1 MIISH
6 PLPLLLEGGPASAL
20 TLVLCFILQVCG
32 DTGVQRGLG
41 LPAWKEGGDR
51 ASSDEAAQRDRLELG
66 GGSASDCC
74 WPVPLRCLQAS
85 LVPAPPPVSGLP
97 VGTAITLPAGGP
109 TDLAREPW
117 LGWPGT
123 DT

>member
-6 PLPLLLEGGPASAL
+6 PLPLLLEGGQASAL

-66 GGSASDCC
+66 GGSASERC
-74 WPVPLRCLQAS
+74 WPVPPVPPGLPGAR
-85 LVPAPPPVSGLP
+85 PAPSLRAACGHSYY
-97 VGTAITLPAGGP
+97 A
-109 TDLAREPW
+109 
-117 LGWPGT
+117 PGRGA
-123 DT
+123 D